1 MPAEVAAAAAEV
13 AADAAVEVE
22 GLFEEAVVGREG
34 KDEERAFALGGFGL
48 CCCLLSIDCEGGMGT
63 CGPPQY
69 CSSMHAC
76 MHAVEA
82 TERTLCGGGIALKGF
97 AASGSCAP
105 CRPSCDASIGAG
117 REANGFWPCARAA
130 VSALSCCGDNPG
142 SV

>member
-76 MHAVEA
+76 MHACSRGYRAHLVRRGDRAEGVRGKWELCPLQ
-82 TERTLCGGGIALKGF
+82 TELRRQHRRRQRGKRVLALCEGG
-97 AASGSCAP
+97 
-105 CRPSCDASIGAG
+105 RQ
-117 REANGFWPCARAA
+117 RAE
-130 VSALSCCGDNPG
+130 LLRR
-142 SV
+142 